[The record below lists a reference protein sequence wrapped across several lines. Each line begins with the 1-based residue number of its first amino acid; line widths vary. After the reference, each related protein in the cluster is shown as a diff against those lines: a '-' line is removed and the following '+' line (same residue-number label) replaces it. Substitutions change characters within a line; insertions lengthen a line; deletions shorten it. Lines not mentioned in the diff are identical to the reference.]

1 MGTPVTEILARV
13 MGWISTNA
21 SSKLLYL
28 PLRCFYSSFTALVDC
43 AASHNFISEDLVNQ
57 IGTVT
62 PTIVKPMPVQQADQS
77 IMTSDYFVTLPIRF
91 TPYHV
96 CNIAFCIVPT
106 LTHSMLLGIE
116 WFSSFSLVVN
126 WTSWV
131 VTLTINTTL
140 YYITLYCITLHH
152 SLLIIHHILYFLY
165 LVFPF
170 YELSFEMH

>member
-1 MGTPVTEILARV
+1 MTEILARV

-43 AASHNFISEDLVNQ
+43 GASHNFISEDLVNQ
-57 IGTVT
+57 IGTAI
-62 PTIVKPMPVQQADQS
+62 PTKVKPMPVQQADQS

-106 LTHSMLLGIE
+106 LTVRYIHLIELFFGFSMV
-116 WFSSFSLVVN
+116 F
-126 WTSWV
+126 
-131 VTLTINTTL
+131 
-140 YYITLYCITLHH
+140 
-152 SLLIIHHILYFLY
+152 ILCQSDIY
-165 LVFPF
+165 
-170 YELSFEMH
+170 